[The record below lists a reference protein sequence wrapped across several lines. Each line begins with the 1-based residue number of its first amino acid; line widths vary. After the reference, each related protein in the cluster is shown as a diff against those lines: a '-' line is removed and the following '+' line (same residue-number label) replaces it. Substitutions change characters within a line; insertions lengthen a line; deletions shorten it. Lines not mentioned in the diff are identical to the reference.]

1 MTINTDTRIAL
12 YFRNPYRAES
22 GAAHSLLTLAR
33 ALADRGFQ
41 VDYVCWNTKGT
52 LASKFPSNVHVIK
65 LYAPNILFRLLGL
78 VRYLNRA
85 RPTAIL
91 SSMDFANVCTVA
103 RDIAKAQTKV
113 IAIVH
118 IPYSYYFRMRG
129 GKVRVLGPF
138 LVRRLLSKADT
149 IVAVSQGVAADL
161 STLTEPGSNIVT
173 IYYPFDTDEIQALG
187 GQPLDH
193 PWFAPG
199 QPPVILGMGRL
210 QQQKDFPT
218 LIRAFQVV
226 RQNSNSRLMILGE
239 GSERAGLES
248 LVENLGLQGEVEMP
262 GFIDNP
268 CAYLSR
274 SAVFVLSS
282 VAEGFARVLVE
293 ALALGIP
300 VVSTDCPSG
309 PSEILERGTFGRLV
323 PVGDADALAAAI
335 LETMAEDGRADKL
348 RARAREFSIDASVDR
363 YLEVMGHS
371 SP

>member
-1 MTINTDTRIAL
+1 MTVNGDRPIAL
-12 YFRNPYRAES
+12 YYHNPYRA
-22 GAAHSLLTLAR
+22 GDGVAHVMLILAR

-41 VDYVCWNTKGT
+41 VDYVCSRAEGT
-52 LASKFPSNVHVIK
+52 LASRFPSNVHVIK

-103 RDIAKAQTKV
+103 RNIAKAQTKV
-113 IAIVH
+113 IACVH
-118 IPYSYYFRMRG
+118 TPYSYYFRKRG
-129 GKVRVLGPF
+129 GKIRVLGPF

-161 STLTEPGSNIVT
+161 STMTEPGSNIVT
-173 IYYPFDTDEIQALG
+173 IYNPFDADEIQALG

-199 QPPVILGMGRL
+199 QPPVILAAGRL
-210 QQQKDFPT
+210 EQEKDFPT
-218 LIRAFQVV
+218 LIRAFQRV
-226 RQNSNSRLMILGE
+226 RRKSDARLMILGE

-248 LVENLGLQGEVEMP
+248 LVDDLGVRGVVEMP
-262 GFIDNP
+262 GFVDNP
-268 CAYLSR
+268 YVYMSR

-282 VAEGFARVLVE
+282 IAEGLPTILIE
-293 ALALGIP
+293 ALALGTP
-300 VVSTDCPSG
+300 VVSTDCSG
-309 PSEILERGTFGRLV
+309 GSSEILERGVFGRLL

-335 LETMAEDGRADKL
+335 LETMAEDGRADEL
-348 RARAREFSIDASVDR
+348 RARARDFSVDASVDR
-363 YLEVMGHS
+363 YLEVMGLNNH
-371 SP
+371 